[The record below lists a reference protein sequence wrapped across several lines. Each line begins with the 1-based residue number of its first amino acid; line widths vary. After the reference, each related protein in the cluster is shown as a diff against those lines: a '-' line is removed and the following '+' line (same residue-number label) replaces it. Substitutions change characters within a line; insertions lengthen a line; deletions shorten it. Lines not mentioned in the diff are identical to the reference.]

1 MKKEYYEKPEMEV
14 IEFENEDI
22 VTNSNSPGGAG
33 ENGEDGNKDGWQ

>member
-22 VTNSNSPGGAG
+22 VTNSPG
-33 ENGEDGNKDGWQ
+33 ENEETDNWG

>member
-22 VTNSNSPGGAG
+22 VFTSLGNTEGGETG
-33 ENGEDGNKDGWQ
+33 GGGDGWQ